1 LPKASPQGKAT
12 QEVFRLRHPSGTFDP
27 WRQKTI
33 YEYTRRDAPDSYE
46 LPKPLFDF
54 FLQQVDKYA
63 AASDATLQRLRY
75 LREAVLLRAWT
86 PQQAAQDALNRRDA
100 LASAPEEDRA

>member
-1 LPKASPQGKAT
+1 LGAASLRFSRVRVLT
-12 QEVFRLRHPSGTFDP
+12 FLFRRN
-27 WRQKTI
+27 
-33 YEYTRRDAPDSYE
+33 APDSYE

-54 FLQQVDKYA
+54 FLQQVDNYA
-63 AASDATLQRLRY
+63 DASDATLQRLRY

-100 LASAPEEDRA
+100 QASAPEEDRAAFYRFAIDMRSESVL